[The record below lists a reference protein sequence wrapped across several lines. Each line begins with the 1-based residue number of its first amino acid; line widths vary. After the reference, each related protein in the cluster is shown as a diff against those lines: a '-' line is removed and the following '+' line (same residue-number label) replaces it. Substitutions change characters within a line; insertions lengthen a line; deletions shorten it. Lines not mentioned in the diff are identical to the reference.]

1 MLPRSSNRGG
11 FHKGASRGSRGA
23 GGPGP
28 RRARF
33 RRFPGFLAVLGPIR
47 HARGI
52 GASVATRQLNMSPWR
67 PFPTPFVA
75 ETVVLGRFRTPSG
88 RSTGP
93 NVAVAHIDRPHCGC
107 CTHQQALLCCCT
119 TATALVWLPHTPV
132 WLPHTPTGVRVRVWV
147 RAARCK
153 VWTRRCLPTHAPK
166 IASPRC
172 GGKKKRG
179 ARPPRAAELRE
190 A

>member
-33 RRFPGFLAVLGPIR
+33 ARFPGFLAVLGPIR

-75 ETVVLGRFRTPSG
+75 ETVVLGRFRAPLLEMQ
-88 RSTGP
+88 
-93 NVAVAHIDRPHCGC
+93 RPQCCC

-132 WLPHTPTGVRVRVWV
+132 WLPHTPCVVSTQRQVCGSGCGSGCGRH
-147 RAARCK
+147 AAK
-153 VWTRRCLPTHAPK
+153 SGAAGLHTRTQDRFPALRGGNERKLPQNGNP
-166 IASPRC
+166 
-172 GGKKKRG
+172 
-179 ARPPRAAELRE
+179 
-190 A
+190 